1 MDGEDEVQSNATRTD
16 HELMAAHVAGDP
28 DAFTELVNRH
38 RDRLWAVALRTTG
51 DVEEAADGLQEAL
64 LSAYKNA
71 GSFRGDSAVTTW
83 MHRVVV
89 NACLD
94 RLRRRAARRWWR

>member
-51 DVEEAADGLQEAL
+51 DVEEAAEVVDGPI
-64 LSAYKNA
+64 
-71 GSFRGDSAVTTW
+71 G
-83 MHRVVV
+83 
-89 NACLD
+89 
-94 RLRRRAARRWWR
+94 RAWFVAPE